1 MIDATT
7 LRRLANRLRSAIAVC
22 DEALL
27 PLLERMPEGGWVG
40 KSRAVILAFR
50 NELVAVGNELD
61 KAAPKG
67 PEDTPARSPS
77 GMMEAVGNGVSGVR
91 GIAERTRKILDGSET

>member
-7 LRRLANRLRSAIAVC
+7 LRRISNRLRSAIAVC
-22 DEALL
+22 DDALL

-40 KSRAVILAFR
+40 KARAVIQAFQR
-50 NELVAVGNELD
+50 ELHAIGSELD
-61 KAAPKG
+61 EAAPKR

-77 GMMEAVGNGVSGVR
+77 GMMQAVETGVSGVR
-91 GIAERTRKILDGSET
+91 GIASRTRSILEGGKT